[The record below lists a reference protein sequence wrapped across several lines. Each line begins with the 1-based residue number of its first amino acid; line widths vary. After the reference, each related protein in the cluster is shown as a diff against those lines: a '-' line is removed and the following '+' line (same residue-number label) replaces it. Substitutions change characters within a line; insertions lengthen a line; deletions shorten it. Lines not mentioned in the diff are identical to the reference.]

1 MQARLQIIRARALP
15 QLQLFRAGNRVDCKH
30 GRFRMQATTN
40 SALAAIAGFDANL
53 LLAAQSIANLE
64 APDDKRLDGKA
75 LAHEFEVNMPIK
87 FVYRAADER
96 TAEWAENLS
105 GTQWLDV
112 AQRENVKANVD
123 GGEQWEGTRTIA
135 VLEHA
140 IISRNTPLLIC
151 RRASASSTCPTAIR
165 QRFSRARPRSI
176 AALRHGKPSRPA
188 PNRRRYRPRES
199 EVVLCSVLG

>member
-1 MQARLQIIRARALP
+1 
-15 QLQLFRAGNRVDCKH
+15 
-30 GRFRMQATTN
+30 MQATTN

-53 LLAAQSIANLE
+53 LLAAQSIA
-64 APDDKRLDGKA
+64 K
-75 LAHEFEVNMPIK
+75 
-87 FVYRAADER
+87 
-96 TAEWAENLS
+96 
-105 GTQWLDV
+105 
-112 AQRENVKANVD
+112 
-123 GGEQWEGTRTIA
+123 
-135 VLEHA
+135 LEHA

-165 QRFSRARPRSI
+165 RRFSRARPRSI

>member
-1 MQARLQIIRARALP
+1 MQT
-15 QLQLFRAGNRVDCKH
+15 
-30 GRFRMQATTN
+30 TTN

-75 LAHEFEVNMPIK
+75 LAHEFEVNTPIK

-135 VLEHA
+135 KLEHA
-140 IISRNTPLLIC
+140 IISRNTPLNLSNDIKSSGPKDQFI
-151 RRASASSTCPTAIR
+151 RRSEQCWTTLR
-165 QRFSRARPRSI
+165 QF
-176 AALRHGKPSRPA
+176 
-188 PNRRRYRPRES
+188 
-199 EVVLCSVLG
+199 

>member
-1 MQARLQIIRARALP
+1 
-15 QLQLFRAGNRVDCKH
+15 
-30 GRFRMQATTN
+30 MQATTN
-40 SALAAIAGFDANL
+40 SALAAIAGFNANL

-75 LAHEFEVNMPIK
+75 LAHEFEVNTPIK
-87 FVYRAADER
+87 SVYRAADER

-140 IISRNTPLLIC
+140 IISRNTPLNLPPRVGIIYMPD
-151 RRASASSTCPTAIR
+151 RNPSKIFTSPAKVDRSFASWETQPAGTE
-165 QRFSRARPRSI
+165 
-176 AALRHGKPSRPA
+176 PA
-188 PNRRRYRPRES
+188 PIS
-199 EVVLCSVLG
+199 AT